1 MKKES
6 MNALTFFYKVCFHT
20 ARLWPDKFY
29 VKLQHKA
36 IMGEWP
42 NLDNPQTFQEKI
54 QWLKL
59 YDHNPIYTIM
69 VDKYEAKSFIEERV
83 GKEYVIPTLGIYESV
98 LQIDYGALPNS
109 FVIKTTHDS
118 GTVIVCK
125 DKSELDIKKVNALL
139 TKRLRRNY
147 FYSEREWP
155 YKNVKPRIIVEEM
168 IGKGEKDIMDYKFFC
183 FNGEPKMMF
192 IVSNRRLPGG
202 HKADFFDMEGN
213 HLDVWQLGFEN
224 NPSTPQLPTSE
235 VFEKMKSI
243 ASVLSKDVPLLRVD
257 LYYVNQK
264 IYVGELTF
272 SDSGGYAPFEP
283 TEYNHIIGNWIK
295 LPK

>member
-1 MKKES
+1 
-6 MNALTFFYKVCFHT
+6 MNALTLFYKVCFHT

-29 VKLQHKA
+29 IKLQYKA

-59 YDHNPIYTIM
+59 YDHKPVYTTM

-83 GKEYVIPTLGIYESV
+83 GKEYIIPTLGIYDEVS
-98 LQIDYGALPNS
+98 QIDYDALPNS

-125 DKSELDIKKVNALL
+125 DKSQLDIKKTNKFLE
-139 TKRLRRNY
+139 KSLRRNY

-155 YKNVKPRIIVEEM
+155 YKNVKPRIIIEEL
-168 IGKGEKDIMDYKFFC
+168 IGDKEIDLKDYKFFC
-183 FNGEPKMMF
+183 FQGQPKMMF
-192 IVSNRRLPGG
+192 IVSNRRLTGG
-202 HKADFFDMEGN
+202 HKADFYDMEGN
-213 HLDVWQLGFEN
+213 HLNVWQFGFEN
-224 NPSTPQLPTSE
+224 NLNTPQLPPIT
-235 VFEKMKSI
+235 VFDDMKRI
-243 ASVLSKDVPLLRVD
+243 VSVLSDGVPHLRVD
-257 LYYVNQK
+257 LYYVNNR

-272 SDSGGYAPFEP
+272 SDSGGYASFVPN
-283 TEYNHIIGNWIK
+283 EYNRIIGDWIK
-295 LPK
+295 LPQ